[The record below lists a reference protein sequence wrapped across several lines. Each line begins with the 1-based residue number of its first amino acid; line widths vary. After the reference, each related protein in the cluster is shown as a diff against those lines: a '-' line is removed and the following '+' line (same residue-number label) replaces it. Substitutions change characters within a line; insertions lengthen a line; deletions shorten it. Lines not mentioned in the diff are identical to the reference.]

1 MESREVVFRLS
12 EEMYNKFVDIKE
24 RSESLTKE
32 EALCNAMNLYGWYL
46 KNASEGHDIYLH
58 SDKLYM
64 ITFDFCGENSTTL
77 SESIEMTDV
86 EPQIDQ
92 LPNKIDLKLRMF
104 IIAVFLI
111 IDIFLLKG

>member
-1 MESREVVFRLS
+1 MESKEVVFRLS
-12 EEMYNKFVDIKE
+12 DEMYNKFVDIKE

-58 SDKLYM
+58 SDKLYR

-77 SESIEMTDV
+77 SESIEITEV
-86 EPQIDQ
+86 ESQIDQ
-92 LPNKIDLKLRMF
+92 LPAKIDLRLRMF
-104 IIAVFLI
+104 IIIAFIVV
-111 IDIFLLKG
+111 DMFLLRG